1 LINIEKKRLDTL
13 DLIQHIT
20 VITGIVSIAY
30 LFVLF
35 VVIARKG
42 SPTTTNMPFEGVSII
57 IAAHNELD
65 NLKVHIDSIFNQS
78 YPRFEVIVVCDR
90 CTDGSVEFLQSI
102 KHKSLIIKEIYTLS
116 ETIQSKKRA
125 LEEGI
130 QCAQYPW
137 ILLTDADCFVDST
150 EWIQSMMQVK
160 GKQDVCIG
168 LSMYVPKSTF
178 LNQIIQFETLFTA
191 IQYASWA
198 ILGKPYMA
206 VGRNLL
212 YAKQLFINN
221 QGFGNQAQH
230 LGGDDDLLIQQIAT
244 KQNSTVGISKQ
255 TITRS
260 KPAEGFRAWWRQKHR
275 HLHAGKSYPFL
286 VLIGLSIYPIFS
298 LLFYMGCIYCL
309 FTHDIKAIIP
319 FYILRTCIFISIFVR
334 MGRKWDVGIHYL
346 YLLIAEIVYLMY
358 LLCAGFYNLAV
369 PIKKWK

>member
-1 LINIEKKRLDTL
+1 LDTL
-13 DLIQHIT
+13 ALIQHIT
-20 VITGIVSIAY
+20 IIAGIVSITY

-42 SPTTTNMPFEGVSII
+42 SPASITNPIEGVSII

-65 NLKVHIDSIFNQS
+65 NLNAHLDSILNQT
-78 YPRFEVIVVCDR
+78 YHRFEVIVVCDR

-102 KHKSLIIKEIYTLS
+102 NHKSLIVKEIHTLS
-116 ETIQSKKRA
+116 ASIHPKKRA

-130 QCAQYPW
+130 KCAQYPW

-150 EWIQSMMQVK
+150 EWIQSMMQAK
-160 GKQDVCIG
+160 GQKDICIG
-168 LSMYVPKSTF
+168 LSMYASKPSF

-221 QGFGNQAQH
+221 LGFGNQAQH
-230 LGGDDDLLIQQIAT
+230 LGGDDDLLIQQIARG
-244 KQNSTVGISKQ
+244 QNSTVGISRD
-255 TITRS
+255 TITKS
-260 KPAEGFRAWWRQKHR
+260 KPAEGFNTWWRQKHR
-275 HLHAGKSYPFL
+275 HLHAGKSYPFA

-334 MGRKWDVGIHYL
+334 MGRKWDVAIHFL
-346 YLLIAEIVYLMY
+346 YLPIAEIVYLMY